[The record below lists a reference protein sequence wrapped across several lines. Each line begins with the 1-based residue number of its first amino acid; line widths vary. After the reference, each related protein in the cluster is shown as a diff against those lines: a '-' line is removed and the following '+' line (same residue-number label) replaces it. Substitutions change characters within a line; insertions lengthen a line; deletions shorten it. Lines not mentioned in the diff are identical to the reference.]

1 MKILV
6 ATTQVPFV
14 RGGAEIH
21 AENLVKVLQEKG
33 HQVEIVAIP
42 FKWYPPEK
50 ILDAMLICRLT
61 DLSESCGEKIDKLIS
76 LKFPA
81 YLIPHPRKVIW
92 LLHQHRQA
100 YELWGTPLGD
110 LEHFPNGI
118 QVKQAIINADNKIFR
133 ENIPLYTN
141 SINVAK
147 RLKKFNNIDAT
158 PLYHPPHN
166 AELFYCEKYGDYFF
180 FPSRLNPTKRQLLVI
195 EALAKTK
202 NNVKVLFAGKSDNLD
217 YENELF
223 NKAKKLGVR
232 KKIMFLGCISET
244 EKLKYY
250 AQSLGIIYPPFEE
263 DYGYITLEA
272 MLSSKAV
279 ISCSDSGGPTE
290 LIKNNETGLIVESTP
305 EAIAQA
311 MDKLWEDVSLTQKL
325 GKAGKDYYHSLNIN
339 WSYVVKQLLK

>member
-21 AENLVKVLQEKG
+21 AENLVKALQEKG
-33 HQVEIVAIP
+33 HQAEIVALP

-50 ILDAMLICRLT
+50 ILDAMLTCRLT
-61 DLSESCGEKIDKLIS
+61 DLSESCGEKIDKLIA

-100 YELWGTPLGD
+100 YELWRTPLGD

-118 QVKQAIINADNKIFR
+118 QVKQAIINADNKVFR
-133 ENIPLYTN
+133 ENIPLYAN
-141 SINVAK
+141 SINVAN
-147 RLKKFNNIDAT
+147 RLKKFNDINAT

-166 AELFYCEKYGDYFF
+166 AELFYCEEYGDYFF
-180 FPSRLNPTKRQLLVI
+180 FPSRLNPTKRQFLVI

-202 NNVKVLFAGKSDNLD
+202 NNVKVLFAGKSDNED
-217 YENELF
+217 YENELL
-223 NKAKKLGVR
+223 NMAKKLGVS
-232 KKIMFLGCISET
+232 KKITFLGSISET

-250 AQSLGIIYPPFEE
+250 AQSLGVIYPPFEE
-263 DYGYITLEA
+263 DYGYVTLEA

-279 ISCSDSGGPTE
+279 ISCNDSGGPTE
-290 LIKNNETGLIVESTP
+290 LIENRKTGLIVEPTAKDLAVAMD
-305 EAIAQA
+305 ELWENIAIAQ
-311 MDKLWEDVSLTQKL
+311 EL
-325 GKAGKDYYHSLNIN
+325 GKAGKDHYHSLNIN
-339 WSYVVKQLLK
+339 WSNVVTQLLK